1 MGTDTTYGF
10 TYYHK
15 GAAHYD
21 ITSTTQTLIAMRGF
35 GMPPVEIPGTRAPY
49 SNGIIPAGNP
59 MPYTTSDVFQHPHVM
74 PYTGPREMELAIR
87 INAATIIALDTA
99 YVAMVAG
106 LTPYYPITD
115 NDVSSFRLL
124 ILRPYTGGL
133 PEYREINCWC
143 TGISDLEMKGRTNA
157 IVNISF
163 YAPDPFFYPVFGETG
178 YGTTWATATNPKTVS
193 NSGHAPVWPIIKVS
207 GSASTT
213 IVGLHL
219 TNNTTGKIWST
230 SQTIAV
236 GATKYIRV
244 LMDRA
249 QMYYYDGSTS
259 TDIIG
264 KMDSDAEFWSM
275 QVGDNALQWSSTSGT
290 PSEIVVSHPAPL
302 LAV

>member
-1 MGTDTTYGF
+1 MGTDTTYDF
-10 TYYHK
+10 TYYHT
-15 GAAHYD
+15 GATPYS

-35 GMPPVEIPGTRAPY
+35 GMPPIEIPGTRAPY
-49 SNGIIPAGNP
+49 ANGIIPAGNP
-59 MPYTTSDVFQHPHVM
+59 MPYSADDVYQHPHAM
-74 PYTGPREMELAIR
+74 PYLGPREMELAIR

-115 NDVSSFRLL
+115 SDSSSYRLRV
-124 ILRPYTGGL
+124 LRPYTGSP
-133 PEYREINCWC
+133 PEYRLINCWC
-143 TGISDLEMKGRTNA
+143 TGVSDLEMKGRTNA

-163 YAPDPFFYPVFGETG
+163 FAPDPFFYPSFGDAAYETG
-178 YGTTWATATNPKTVS
+178 WATGTNPKTVT
-193 NSGHAPVWPIIKVS
+193 NAGHADVWPVIKVM
-207 GSASTT
+207 GAAGET
-213 IVGLHL
+213 IVGLHI

-236 GATKYIRV
+236 GITKYVRV

-259 TDIIG
+259 TDIIS
-264 KMDSDAEFWSM
+264 KMDSDAEFWPL
-275 QVGDNALQWSSTSGT
+275 QVGANALQWSSTSGT
-290 PSEIVVSHPAPL
+290 PSSIEVIHPSPY